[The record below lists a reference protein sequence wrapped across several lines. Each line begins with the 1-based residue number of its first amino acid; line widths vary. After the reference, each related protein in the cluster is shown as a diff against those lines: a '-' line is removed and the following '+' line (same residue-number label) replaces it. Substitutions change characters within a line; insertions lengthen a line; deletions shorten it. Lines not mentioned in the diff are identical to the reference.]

1 MTAPTPAEP
10 QLAAAPAVRS
20 APEDA
25 RPRTVV
31 VTAAVV
37 GVLGA
42 VYIAL
47 GARGRNQDSFGGGL
61 LLMLAGIAQLAA
73 APGLLRGH
81 RPTRT
86 YAVLLVTGCAV
97 GALAN
102 DVSALT
108 HYLLLCGAA
117 VAVALLTLVSPV
129 RRWFDTGVD
138 AGGDREDARMS
149 P

>member
-1 MTAPTPAEP
+1 
-10 QLAAAPAVRS
+10 LAASPPATD
-20 APEDA
+20 APE

-31 VTAAVV
+31 LASVVV

-47 GARGRNQDSFGGGL
+47 GARGQNQDSFGGGL

-81 RPTRT
+81 GPTRV

-97 GALAN
+97 GALADN
-102 DVSALT
+102 LSDVS
-108 HYLLLCGAA
+108 HYVLLAGAA
-117 VAVALLTLVSPV
+117 VAVALLTFVRPV
-129 RRWFDTGVD
+129 RRWFEDT
-138 AGGDREDARMS
+138 ARME